1 MDFKDVV
8 KKRRM
13 CRAFE
18 DRPLPE
24 GSLETIL
31 DLALRFPSAGHTQ
44 PQEFIVVTD
53 DEIKLAL
60 GDAALDQMFLADAPV
75 VIVVVSDTTRS
86 ARRYRERGVSFYSII
101 DGAFA
106 SMLVL
111 LSAIDQ
117 GLGAAFVGAFNDDEV
132 AGVLGL
138 PEHVRPIG
146 IIPIGYCAE
155 GPERYR
161 RRGRREI
168 VHYDRY

>member
-24 GSLETIL
+24 DSLETIL

-117 GLGAAFVGAFNDDEV
+117 GLGAAFVGAFDDDEV

-161 RRGRREI
+161 RRGRGEI